1 MNKIAF
7 FPLSFTSSNINRF
20 DSFVDWARPFGSAG
34 INDIH
39 SEEFLQC
46 SPYFE
51 WSSRFFAHGDKTT
64 RSWFL
69 KYEFLRRGRVAFSRT
84 RANSAPTILNPNGL
98 IGGKFLQF
106 AKAYLNV
113 MAYYRQSRTPLKPL
127 VQSLSFLEKS
137 LRSLH
142 NENNDPTR
150 ISAKVFEGACALLKE
165 EGFTPGQQYDIAKE
179 LEIMAG
185 MLQGGYHS
193 KKFRFSDKGFQLLD
207 RPFAFTS
214 PFPSR
219 PRRRA
224 ITLNSS
230 DLDVKTRRMT
240 LEEVGAV
247 GLAYRKSIARNG
259 IHDIKTFMAA
269 IPGLALTT
277 VSMRVSDLLT
287 LQRDA
292 LYVANENTERRR
304 IRIGRPKVGVSQDLP
319 IAKKLGKLAEELF
332 STLLAY
338 SAEAHN
344 ALRFYTRTYGDS
356 FAAIRDVYLPEDVQ
370 HYFDQPFLSVPDV
383 YAALRLRSSRLGPKQ
398 LPARLGK
405 LTTSYFVE
413 QPGDIWQAGGR
424 YLDSTKLAKIADVEI
439 YCVAMHL
446 VSFFPDD
453 VDRNLYVSGSTAEKL
468 IKGAALQKKR
478 NLLKPLFHSG
488 KIAKKHVRSD
498 ELKQWLLKDFKVE
511 ARYPHWPYTT
521 KERATRVDEALLVWL
536 QTDFDAYASDGEMTR
551 TWWQPVPIPAT
562 SINRWINRE
571 LGGRPPLLFQQLDVK
586 LNDNTYPS
594 ISLHDTRKF
603 HHTQALL
610 AGAHEVFIDEL
621 AGRRTGPQSDHYDKR
636 TPREIILRSMETFD
650 PDDDFFVVGPIA
662 EQALSVRLT
671 DRKTFLYENAAPKHV
686 TEIGGCAT
694 DWSLDPCKQYG
705 DCLRCD
711 QQLWRKG
718 DERRLP
724 FIHDKLAFAMR
735 MITVAEQRIA
745 KYDEAPRSL
754 VLQLQQFRDDVQR
767 CNLILSTEND
777 DEIPAGAIVTFSAPS
792 GTMTASELI
801 TKLAKDDVSYHSLDR

>member
-7 FPLSFTSSNINRF
+7 FPSLFAASTTDRF
-20 DSFVDWARPFGSAG
+20 DSFTEWARPFGSGG
-34 INDIH
+34 INHIH
-39 SEEFLQC
+39 IEEFGQC

-51 WSSRFFAHGDKTT
+51 WSSQFFAHGDKTT
-64 RSWFL
+64 KSWFL
-69 KYEFLRRGRVAFSRT
+69 KHEFLRRGRLVFSRT
-84 RANSAPTILNPNGL
+84 RANSTPIILNPNGL
-98 IGGKFLQF
+98 IDGKFLQF

-127 VQSLSFLEKS
+127 VQSFSFLEKA

-142 NENNDPTR
+142 NEDNDPTR
-150 ISAKVFEGACALLKE
+150 ISAKVFEGACALLQE
-165 EGFTPGQQYDIAKE
+165 EDFTLGQQYDIAKE
-179 LEIMAG
+179 MEIMAG

-193 KKFRFSDKGFQLLD
+193 KKFRFADKGFQLLE

-214 PFPSR
+214 PFHSR

-224 ITLNSS
+224 ITLNST
-230 DLDVKTRRMT
+230 DLSVKTRRLT

-247 GLAYRKSIARNG
+247 GLAYRKSIARHG
-259 IHDIKTFMAA
+259 IQDIRTFMAA

-287 LQRDA
+287 LHRDA
-292 LYVANENTERRR
+292 LYVEDEKTERRR
-304 IRIGRPKVGVSQDLP
+304 IRIGRPKIGVSQDLP

-332 STLLAY
+332 WSLLAY
-338 SAEAHN
+338 SAEAHD
-344 ALRFYTRTYGDS
+344 ALRFYTRTYGDN
-356 FAAIRDVYLPEDVQ
+356 FAAIEEVYLPGDVK
-370 HYFDQPFLSVPDV
+370 HYLDQLFLSVPDV
-383 YAALRLRSSRLGPKQ
+383 YAALRLRPSRLGPKH

-413 QPGDIWQAGGR
+413 QPGDIWKADGR
-424 YLDSTKLAKIADVEI
+424 HLDSIKFVKIADVE
-439 YCVAMHL
+439 MHCITMRL
-446 VSFFPDD
+446 APVFPKD
-453 VDRNLYVSGSTAEKL
+453 VDRNLYVSGSIAEEF
-468 IKGAALQKKR
+468 IKGATLQEKR
-478 NLLKPLFHSG
+478 NLLKPLFQVG
-488 KIAKKHVRSD
+488 EVAKKHVRSD

-521 KERATRVDEALLVWL
+521 KERTTRVDEALLVWL
-536 QTDFDAYASDGEMTR
+536 QTDFDAYASNGEMTR
-551 TWWQPVPIPAT
+551 TWWQPVPIPAS
-562 SINRWINRE
+562 SINRWVNRD

-586 LNDNTYPS
+586 LSDHTYPS

-610 AGAHEVFIDEL
+610 AGVHEVFIDEL
-621 AGRRTGPQSDHYDKR
+621 AGRRSGPQSDHYDKR
-636 TPREIILRSMETFD
+636 SPREIILRSMETFD

-671 DRKTFLYENAAPKHV
+671 DRKSFLYENAAPKHV

-724 FIHDKLAFAMR
+724 FIHDKLAFAMK
-735 MITVAEQRIA
+735 MIKVAEQRIA
-745 KYDEAPRSL
+745 KYDEPPHSL
-754 VLQLQQFRDDVQR
+754 VLQLQQFKDDVQR
-767 CNLILSTEND
+767 CNLILSNENN
-777 DEIPAGAIVTFSAPS
+777 DEIPIGAIVTFSAPP
-792 GTMTASELI
+792 GTMTASQLT
-801 TKLAKDDVSYHSLDR
+801 TKLAKDDANYHSLDR